1 MNSRLPPT
9 NQLELFD
16 LPKTE
21 KKFKHVF
28 GGLRVPIWTEN
39 KARMIEIYLRLFV
52 YITKH
57 GAYIDGF
64 AGPQQPKLPKTWTAK
79 LILGSQ
85 PQRLRQFFLCELKE
99 RKLKQLRSLL
109 KVASNKAN
117 GKRKIE
123 LYEGDFNLNVDEV
136 LSAGGIKEKTA
147 TFCLLDQH
155 TFQCKWTTVEKLAR
169 AKSGMKIEIFY
180 FVPTGWLKRAFAAT
194 QKKSIIRDW
203 WGRED
208 WVQLKKISSHACA
221 ESFCERF
228 REELNY
234 KHAYACLQGCD
245 GSN

>member
-1 MNSRLPPT
+1 MNSRLAPT

-79 LILGSQ
+79 LILTSQ

-99 RKLKQLRSLL
+99 AKTQATSLL
-109 KVASNKAN
+109 AE
-117 GKRKIE
+117 R
-123 LYEGDFNLNVDEV
+123 
-136 LSAGGIKEKTA
+136 
-147 TFCLLDQH
+147 C
-155 TFQCKWTTVEKLAR
+155 FQQSEWQA
-169 AKSGMKIEIFY
+169 
-180 FVPTGWLKRAFAAT
+180 
-194 QKKSIIRDW
+194 
-203 WGRED
+203 
-208 WVQLKKISSHACA
+208 
-221 ESFCERF
+221 
-228 REELNY
+228 
-234 KHAYACLQGCD
+234 
-245 GSN
+245 